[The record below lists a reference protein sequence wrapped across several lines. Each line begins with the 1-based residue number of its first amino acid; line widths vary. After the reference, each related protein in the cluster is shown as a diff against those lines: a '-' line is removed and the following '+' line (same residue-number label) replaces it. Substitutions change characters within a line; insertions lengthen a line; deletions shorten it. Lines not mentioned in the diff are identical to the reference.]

1 MVVEK
6 GIEKAPA
13 VPQEQLRNEKLKK
26 KDDILLFIPTYNPNN
41 SNVFPKVTE
50 IYGNLETLKTLSKI
64 FAKYK
69 WIDCKRQSSNLKRL
83 LCFRLLTNKP
93 TFKTTKCRKSC
104 FCWDYIVEAE
114 LFKFKNW
121 HKPFILKSNFNWE
134 TLNLIYVIICCAS
147 NEKYIGQ
154 TGGQLKERLS
164 IYRQDIRQPGYEKIE
179 VERHLRTSAKWIFKI
194 IRFFKMK
201 RNNKILRECC
211 ENHFIKKFKPELN
224 RLLQNPKN
232 WRHFKKV
239 T

>member
-6 GIEKAPA
+6 GIEKALA

-69 WIDCKRQSSNLKRL
+69 LIDCKRQSSNLKRL

-104 FCWDYIVEAE
+104 FC
-114 LFKFKNW
+114 
-121 HKPFILKSNFNWE
+121 
-134 TLNLIYVIICCAS
+134 
-147 NEKYIGQ
+147 
-154 TGGQLKERLS
+154 
-164 IYRQDIRQPGYEKIE
+164 
-179 VERHLRTSAKWIFKI
+179 
-194 IRFFKMK
+194 
-201 RNNKILRECC
+201 
-211 ENHFIKKFKPELN
+211 
-224 RLLQNPKN
+224 
-232 WRHFKKV
+232 
-239 T
+239 